1 MDSFDLNRTAKLR
14 VNNVISK
21 SYGGRYSRSEALQ
34 LKRIGVGGMIFMD
47 ESLKENT
54 HVKCTL
60 EILKGGLAIYF
71 RNIEE
76 NRILIFSY
84 DEIAHI
90 SFTKEADI
98 LIDKSYS
105 IFKSLLSFGVNFFYA
120 RIFLF
125 EQEIIN
131 DFKAEVLITPESYS
145 NLKLFVTRKSPK
157 PIVDFLQILENKV
170 KVKIDIQDYKY
181 I

>member
-1 MDSFDLNRTAKLR
+1 MDSFDLNSTSKLR

-34 LKRIGVGGMIFMD
+34 MKRIGAGGMIYMD
-47 ESLKENT
+47 ETLKKDT

-71 RNIEE
+71 RNIDE
-76 NRILIFSY
+76 NRILIFAY
-84 DEIAHI
+84 DELESI

-98 LIDKSYS
+98 LVEKPYS

-125 EQEIIN
+125 EHEIIN
-131 DFKAEVLITPESYS
+131 DFKAELLISPQSYS

-157 PIVDFLQILENKV
+157 AIGVLLQNLKHKV
-170 KVKIDIQDYKY
+170 NTNIDIQEYKY